1 MTRTAIQVSSY
12 IMWPLMIG
20 LAAIAEPLVKLL
32 LTDEWLPCVPYLQIF
47 CFSYGLW
54 PIHTANLQ
62 ALNALGRTDLFLK
75 LEIIKKCLGLA
86 VLMITLH
93 LGPHLIALGLIITGI
108 ISTFINAAPNRKIL
122 NYSYKEQLSDLLPS
136 LFISIIMGS
145 FVYAI
150 KIFTLPPHWTI
161 CLQVLWGGFIYLVLS
176 IVTKQKGFIFIK
188 KTIKDKL

>member
-1 MTRTAIQVSSY
+1 
-12 IMWPLMIG
+12 
-20 LAAIAEPLVKLL
+20 
-32 LTDEWLPCVPYLQIF
+32 
-47 CFSYGLW
+47 
-54 PIHTANLQ
+54 
-62 ALNALGRTDLFLK
+62 
-75 LEIIKKCLGLA
+75 
-86 VLMITLH
+86 MITLH